1 MTDVIEKKAKD
12 ALDEQAKQLSAQVS
26 SSLRQARY
34 SAIDSVSEVEKDRFS
49 WGLGGFAVT
58 AFVALLVLIWQP
70 NSPLPAGNLLA
81 IDDINLVLSDDEIE
95 LYEELDFITW
105 LDEIEAAG

>member
-34 SAIDSVSEVEKDRFS
+34 SAIDSVSEVEKDR
-49 WGLGGFAVT
+49 LIKDNYAQ
-58 AFVALLVLIWQP
+58 LL
-70 NSPLPAGNLLA
+70 
-81 IDDINLVLSDDEIE
+81 
-95 LYEELDFITW
+95 
-105 LDEIEAAG
+105 